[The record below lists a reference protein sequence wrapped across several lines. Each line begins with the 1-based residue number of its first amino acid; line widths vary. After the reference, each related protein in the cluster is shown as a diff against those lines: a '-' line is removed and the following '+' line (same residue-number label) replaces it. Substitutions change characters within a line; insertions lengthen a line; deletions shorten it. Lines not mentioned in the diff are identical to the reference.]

1 MTAIGDGFVYIVKNP
16 DTVWPLFATHVQIT
30 LLALAIALAIALPLG
45 IAIARYRWLG
55 GPVLGVLGALYTI
68 PSLALIILLIP
79 FFGLGATSV
88 VVALVIYAQ
97 VLLVRN
103 IVAGLD
109 AIDPAIVEAA
119 RGLGMNG
126 WQTWWRVQ
134 FPLAL
139 PVILAGVRIA
149 AVVCIG
155 IAAIGAEFGVDSL
168 GRLLFDGVAQVGRA
182 DKIWAGTILTG
193 VLALVVNSGL
203 LALERL
209 LAPTDRTPLVRLGG
223 RAARTVPPAQG

>member
-1 MTAIGDGFVYIVKNP
+1 MRAIGDGFTYIVKNP
-16 DTVWPLFATHVQIT
+16 DLVWPLFVAHVQIT
-30 LLALAIALAIALPLG
+30 LLALGLALASALPLG

-55 GPVLGVLGALYTI
+55 GPVLGVLDALYTI

-88 VVALVIYAQ
+88 VVALVLYAQ
-97 VLLVRN
+97 VILVRN
-103 IVAGLD
+103 IVAGLG
-109 AIDPAIVEAA
+109 AIDPAMVEAA

-149 AVVCIG
+149 AIVCIG
-155 IAAIGAEFGVDSL
+155 IAAIGAEFGVDNL

-193 VLALVVNSGL
+193 ALALVVNSSL
-203 LALERL
+203 LAFERL
-209 LAPTDRTPLVRLGG
+209 LAPPARAHPARPGA
-223 RAARTVPPAQG
+223 RAAGTAPPAQS